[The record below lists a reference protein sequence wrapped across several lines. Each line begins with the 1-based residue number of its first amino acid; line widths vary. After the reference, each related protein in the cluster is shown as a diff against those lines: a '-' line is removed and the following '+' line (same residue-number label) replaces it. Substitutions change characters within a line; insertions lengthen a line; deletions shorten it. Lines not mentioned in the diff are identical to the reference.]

1 MHSMFRL
8 NATNKESVRD
18 FMSSFFRKD
27 PVQDY
32 LDGLRKMAVD
42 LNNNLEI
49 VKTWMSTQHLHNE
62 LFLESIM
69 ELREEL
75 KSLKKKLEIKDER

>member
-1 MHSMFRL
+1 MFRL

-49 VKTWMSTQHLHNE
+49 VKT
-62 LFLESIM
+62 
-69 ELREEL
+69 
-75 KSLKKKLEIKDER
+75 